1 MFEKRIG
8 VVMSESKTYGLEVKP
23 IIKSKAKLL
32 RFFKTKEF
40 FAGRKFDVS
49 FQFENTGSE
58 TIPASTFKSRIDWP
72 SGQHVTIPVPLSTL
86 EGKKK
91 WTSEPKETD
100 ALCEGFGLLY
110 VHSSHKVSGTSLPVS
125 VNGERLDSKL
135 GEVCVATIN
144 ARRAQEVY
152 ALWGLVVSAFGLF
165 VVALDKIVTFI
176 RWLFPNL

>member
-1 MFEKRIG
+1 
-8 VVMSESKTYGLEVKP
+8 
-23 IIKSKAKLL
+23 
-32 RFFKTKEF
+32 
-40 FAGRKFDVS
+40 VS

-72 SGQHVTIPVPLSTL
+72 SGQQVTIPVQVPTL
-86 EGKKK
+86 ESKKK

-100 ALCEGFGLLY
+100 ALCEGFGFLY
-110 VHSSHKVSGTSLPVS
+110 VHPSHLVSGTFVPVS
-125 VNGERLDSKL
+125 VNGERLDRQTS
-135 GEVCVATIN
+135 EVCVATIN

>member
-1 MFEKRIG
+1 MFEIRIG
-8 VVMSESKTYGLEVKP
+8 VVMIKPKTYGLDVKP
-23 IIKSKAKLL
+23 IIESKARLL

-40 FAGRKFDVS
+40 FAGRKFEVS
-49 FQFENTGSE
+49 FQLENTGSE
-58 TIPASTFKSRIDWP
+58 TIPASTLKIRIDWP
-72 SGQHVTIPVPLSTL
+72 SGQHVKIAVPVPTL

-91 WTSEPKETD
+91 WTSEPQETD

-110 VHSSHKVSGTSLPVS
+110 MHPSHIVGGTFVSVS
-125 VNGERLDSKL
+125 VNGERLDSQMP
-135 GEVCVATIN
+135 EVCVATIN

-176 RWLFPNL
+176 RWLCPNL